1 MPCLCSVLPS
11 FARWLCPNRS
21 LFGSIV
27 GFVAALEHLEHFR
40 TNLAHFKN
48 SKLIRFDPT
57 CIFLMFIL
65 LFLCVCVHST
75 LLPLFLLPLPGPGWW
90 LSGRG
95 MAGVGAAGEEDE
107 GVSERQRSVT
117 R

>member
-1 MPCLCSVLPS
+1 MVS
-11 FARWLCPNRS
+11 
-21 LFGSIV
+21 
-27 GFVAALEHLEHFR
+27 FVAALEHLEHFR

-48 SKLIRFDPT
+48 SKLIHFDPI
-57 CIFLMFIL
+57 CIFLTFIL
-65 LFLCVCVHST
+65 LFLCVRAHST
-75 LLPLFLLPLPGPGWW
+75 LLALFLLPLPGPGWC

-95 MAGVGAAGEEDE
+95 MAGAGAAGEEDE